1 MALQH
6 EVQTLTRDNLFAALQ
21 IMPVVTGTMTV
32 ASGEGALKRGA
43 LLKADGTLCG
53 KTAKTDEVYAILA
66 EDVDATS
73 AAVVAPV
80 YFTGEFNEDALAF
93 SDAQSA
99 TIDDFRA
106 SARKVGLFFK
116 KNI

>member
-1 MALQH
+1 MPLQH
-6 EVQTLTRDNLFAALQ
+6 EVETLTRDNFFAALQ
-21 IMPVVTGTMTV
+21 NMPVVTGTLTV

-43 LLKADGTLCG
+43 LLMVDGTLCG
-53 KTAKTDEVYAILA
+53 KTAKTDEVYAVLA
-66 EDVDATS
+66 EDIDATS
-73 AAVVAPV
+73 DSVVAIV
-80 YFTGEFNEDALAF
+80 YFTGEFNEDALSF

-116 KNI
+116 KNV